1 MFSLVVGTV
10 VWATLPQHRV
20 ATLAAGA
27 AWTLVKG
34 ARKHLRERRKKGGAG
49 SVVDE
54 VCSGV
59 TLEWQDVR
67 MTLLDKKGRP
77 KKHILRG
84 VSGKASPGRLLAI
97 MGPSGE
103 PSAATVLLQLILQGQ
118 CVADNSER
126 HGFALHRSSSVKAVD
141 VQQRAH

>member
-1 MFSLVVGTV
+1 MFSLVIGTV

-20 ATLAAGA
+20 AALAAGT

-34 ARKHLRERRKKGGAG
+34 VRNHIRARKAEDGAS

-54 VCSGV
+54 VSAGV
-59 TLEWQDVR
+59 ALEWQDVR
-67 MTLLDKKGRP
+67 MTLLDKKGRA

-84 VSGKASPGRLLAI
+84 VNGKASPGRLLAI

-103 PSAATVLLQLILQGQ
+103 
-118 CVADNSER
+118 
-126 HGFALHRSSSVKAVD
+126 RSVWG
-141 VQQRAH
+141 

>member
-1 MFSLVVGTV
+1 MFSLVIGTV
-10 VWATLPQHRV
+10 VWATLPQHRA

-34 ARKHLRERRKKGGAG
+34 VRNHVRGRKGDNGAS

-54 VCSGV
+54 VSTGV
-59 TLEWQDVR
+59 SLEWQDVR
-67 MTLLDKKGRP
+67 MTLLDKKGRT

-84 VSGKASPGRLLAI
+84 VIGKASPGRLLAI

-103 PSAATVLLQLILQGQ
+103 HRDHQMPLLQ
-118 CVADNSER
+118 S
-126 HGFALHRSSSVKAVD
+126 
-141 VQQRAH
+141 